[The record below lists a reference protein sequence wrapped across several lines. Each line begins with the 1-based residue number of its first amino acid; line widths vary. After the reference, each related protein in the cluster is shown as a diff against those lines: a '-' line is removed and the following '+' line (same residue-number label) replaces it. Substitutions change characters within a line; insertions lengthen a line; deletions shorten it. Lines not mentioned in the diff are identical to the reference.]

1 MIDVGMILKEL
12 REIYN
17 AGSTQQEIADRTGV
31 SQSYVADLLSGKR
44 PIDGLTLKKFNQLFP
59 SATLSF
65 GNRSIGNNNVIR
77 NARVQSDN
85 NFLPGRESSSE
96 EFRRILIDT
105 IISNEEISDEERG
118 KFLRIIKGVGK

>member
-17 AGSTQQEIADRTGV
+17 AGSTQQEIADRTGL

-59 SATLSF
+59 QAILLLRGDTVSIRANRNSGNVVGVNHGTISQDCMSA
-65 GNRSIGNNNVIR
+65 I
-77 NARVQSDN
+77 QSK
-85 NFLPGRESSSE
+85 
-96 EFRRILIDT
+96 ILETKELTDA
-105 IISNEEISDEERG
+105 EKV
-118 KFLRIIKGVGK
+118 KFLKVLQK

>member
-59 SATLSF
+59 HAILQLSGDTVSIRANRNSGNVVGVNHGTISQDCMSA
-65 GNRSIGNNNVIR
+65 I
-77 NARVQSDN
+77 QSK
-85 NFLPGRESSSE
+85 
-96 EFRRILIDT
+96 ILET
-105 IISNEEISDEERG
+105 KELTDEE
-118 KFLRIIKGVGK
+118 KVKVLKVLQK